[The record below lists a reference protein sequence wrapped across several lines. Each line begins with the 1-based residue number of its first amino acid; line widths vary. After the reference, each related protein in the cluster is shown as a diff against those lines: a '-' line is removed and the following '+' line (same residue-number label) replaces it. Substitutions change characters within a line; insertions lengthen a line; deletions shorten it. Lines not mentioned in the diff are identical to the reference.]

1 MKKATAQRALP
12 LLQWAGH
19 RQASVILLVPFPVPS
34 PVATLP
40 RPKDLDPEPQVLL
53 VCTVL
58 SRCPW
63 PTAIAQL
70 VAPIFTTL
78 SALQQT
84 GNSHQF
90 LPCLLTTRAS
100 PMWQTEAR
108 QALPAV
114 ATTGPAQHPNTFTI
128 QWRGPIC
135 TALSTP
141 AHALLHQFNALAVHL
156 PLHLHLERLCLLIS
170 HHPLNSRSRS
180 MHLPQLRSSLLW
192 FPSTSRTRL

>member
-1 MKKATAQRALP
+1 MQRASP
-12 LLQWAGH
+12 PPRWAGLH
-19 RQASVILLVPFPVPS
+19 QASVTPPVPSLVQS

-40 RPKDLDPEPQVLL
+40 QPKDLDPEPEVLL
-53 VCTVL
+53 VCTVH
-58 SRCPW
+58 SRCLW
-63 PTAIAQL
+63 PTAIAPL

-78 SALQQT
+78 SALQQM
-84 GNSHQF
+84 GNSHRS

-108 QALPAV
+108 QARLV
-114 ATTGPAQHPNTFTI
+114 EATMGPAQHLNTFTI

-141 AHALLHQFNALAVHL
+141 AHALVHQFNALAEHL
-156 PLHLHLERLCLLIS
+156 PLRLRPEYLYPLIS
-170 HHPLNSRSRS
+170 HHPPNSRSRS

-192 FPSTSRTRL
+192 FHSTSHTRL